1 MGGAFQALANS
12 RAAREGQ
19 TAESTPSES
28 RDSGHPVWGA
38 VVRARAAAA
47 KADREARSQERE
59 AEAIARTSRSDLAE
73 LQKGLT
79 DAHETEVANKPELRG
94 IHIHRELP
102 GRFKEQI
109 ARLPADHP
117 LRTSDKPYFDV
128 MSGSWKST
136 WKADMKAPAPAAKSE
151 GGHFKAAAM
160 FQNTARRQ
168 RERERR

>member
-1 MGGAFQALANS
+1 
-12 RAAREGQ
+12 
-19 TAESTPSES
+19 
-28 RDSGHPVWGA
+28 VWGS

-59 AEAIARTSRSDLAE
+59 AEAVARTSRSDLAE

-94 IHIHRELP
+94 LHVHRELP

-117 LRTSDKPYFDV
+117 LRTGEVKPYFDV
-128 MSGSWKST
+128 MSGT
-136 WKADMKAPAPAAKSE
+136 WKAEMPAPKAEAKSD
-151 GGHFKAAAM
+151 GLHFTSAM
-160 FQNTARRQ
+160 FANSATARRQ
-168 RERERR
+168 REQRR

>member
-1 MGGAFQALANS
+1 V
-12 RAAREGQ
+12 Q
-19 TAESTPSES
+19 T
-28 RDSGHPVWGA
+28 
-38 VVRARAAAA
+38 
-47 KADREARSQERE
+47 RE

-94 IHIHRELP
+94 LHVHRELP

-109 ARLPADHP
+109 AALPADHP
-117 LRTSDKPYFDV
+117 LRTGEVVPYFDV
-128 MSGSWKST
+128 MSGT

>member
-19 TAESTPSES
+19 SAESKPAAES
-28 RDSGHPVWGA
+28 RDSGHPVWGS

-47 KADREARSQERE
+47 KADRESRVQTRE

-128 MSGSWKST
+128 MSGSWKSCLLYT
-136 WKADMKAPAPAAKSE
+136 S
-151 GGHFKAAAM
+151 
-160 FQNTARRQ
+160 RCV
-168 RERERR
+168 